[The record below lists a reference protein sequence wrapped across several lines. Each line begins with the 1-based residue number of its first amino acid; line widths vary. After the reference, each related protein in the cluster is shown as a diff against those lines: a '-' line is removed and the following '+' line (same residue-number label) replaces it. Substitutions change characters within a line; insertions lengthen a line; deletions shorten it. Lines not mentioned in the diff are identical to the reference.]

1 MLAIIPAK
9 KISKR
14 LPNKNIKL
22 FAKEPLIA
30 HTIKSALK
38 SKCITRVIVSTDC
51 NKIAKIAIK
60 YGADVPFLR
69 SKNLSKNK
77 TTTWE
82 VCRNVIEK
90 LQIKENKIYESFI
103 YLQPTSPL
111 RSSQDINTAI
121 KKFKKKKAN
130 AVVSVNEAKP
140 GFWFKNI
147 TSKGVLIRSNKNNKK
162 NYILNGSIYVFKTKF
177 IKKTKANE
185 YDNKTFAYVMPQ
197 ERSIDIDT
205 LYDFKI
211 AELFLKK

>member
-9 KISKR
+9 KKSKR

-22 FAKEPLIA
+22 FSKEPLIA
-30 HTIKSALK
+30 YTIKSALK
-38 SKCITRVIVSTDC
+38 SKHISRIIVSTDSI
-51 NKIAKIAIK
+51 KIAKIAIK
-60 YGADVPFLR
+60 YGAEVPFLR
-69 SKNLSKNK
+69 SKNLSGDK

-82 VCRNVIEK
+82 VCRNVIDK
-90 LQIKENKIYESFI
+90 LKTIESKTYDSFV

-111 RSSQDINTAI
+111 RSPQDIDNAI
-121 KKFKKKKAN
+121 KVFKNKKAN
-130 AVVSVNEAKP
+130 AVVSVNETKP
-140 GFWFKNI
+140 SFWFKNI
-147 TSKGVLIRSNKNNKK
+147 SSKGVLIRSNRNNKK

-177 IKKTKANE
+177 IKKTKTNG
-185 YDNKTFAYVMPQ
+185 YDNKTFAYVTPQ

>member
-9 KISKR
+9 KTSKR

-22 FAKEPLIA
+22 FSKEPLIA
-30 HTIKSALK
+30 YTIKSALK
-38 SKCITRVIVSTDC
+38 SKYITRIIVSTDSK
-51 NKIAKIAIK
+51 KIAKIAIK
-60 YGADVPFLR
+60 YGAEVPFFR
-69 SKNLSKNK
+69 SKELSKDK
-77 TTTWE
+77 TTSWE
-82 VCRNVIEK
+82 VCRNIIDK
-90 LQIKENKIYESFI
+90 LQIIENKTYDSFI

-111 RSSQDINTAI
+111 RSPQDIDTAI
-121 KKFKKKKAN
+121 KIFEKKKAN

-140 GFWFKNI
+140 SFWFKNI
-147 TSKGVLIRSNKNNKK
+147 TSKGVLIGNNKNNKK

-185 YDNKTFAYVMPQ
+185 YDNKTFAYVTPQ